1 MGRMKYNVTRN
12 GDREENFRR
21 VREGT
26 ARDLEDMLTKHEIAL
41 MIRPTGF
48 GKTYTMIR
56 LCELA
61 RYKKIIYLYP
71 TNVIK
76 KSIIDDYHDS
86 YMIPVEEG
94 STKLKR
100 VSGKSGRKFNLT
112 QEEMAE
118 QPDLPYMIFCSY
130 SKMLR
135 DWNDAYKYSDT
146 FNKLSKEKQNKFI
159 MDWESDKDI
168 DKKLK
173 LQKAWLRSRLKDVDL
188 LVIDE
193 AHMVGA
199 EGFMKYWPHIRQMF
213 MGPNKLKESRL
224 HVVGATATPLRTNTD
239 VDIEKEIFYYV
250 YSGKKVSAKIRDF
263 TIVNCWDSG
272 ILPRP
277 YYIKGVLSKKGEVAR
292 TEEILRENF
301 LSPLTIGKQT
311 KNSSEVKVTNNYSKY
326 KEKEF
331 EKELKAVQSSFEEIK
346 EPAEIIKSGI
356 MAVNSNGF
364 NNGNYMR
371 FIVFYQDTKDMIK
384 WHQEINGA
392 FREAL
397 GMDEPSPRYKK
408 LNTLYLVSNK
418 ERAAGGGLKT
428 TTIEEISERTDYL
441 ERINYNTAEVDI
453 IHCIDMLNMG
463 YHVGMV
469 TGVVINRST
478 GSEIKYYQQIGRCMS
493 VKSNQTPLIIDFD
506 NADAALFKRAM
517 DSLRREAINRIREF
531 TSECIVSPETK
542 KLNAIYNR
550 VKLSVSMDE
559 LPEDLIEYYYFDR
572 NAPIYF
578 IHGISKALKCDEAL
592 DSIVER
598 IFNIAARLN
607 YSDEN
612 IVDDNYVIGE
622 IRLSQRFKRKTLDK
636 IAKAVDKVRQEKE
649 NQVNIA

>member
-86 YMIPVEEG
+86 YTVPVEEG

-100 VSGKSGRKFNLT
+100 VSGKLGRKFNLT

-118 QPDLPYMIFCSY
+118 RPDLPYMIFCSY

-146 FNKLSKEKQNKFI
+146 FNKLPKEKQTKFI
-159 MDWESDKDI
+159 TDWESDKDI

-173 LQKAWLRSRLKDVDL
+173 LQKAWLKSRLKDVDL

-224 HVVGATATPLRTNTD
+224 HVVGATATPLRTNID
-239 VDIEKEIFYYV
+239 VDIEKEIFYYT
-250 YSGKKVSAKIRDF
+250 YSGKKVSARIRDF
-263 TIVNCWDSG
+263 TIVECWDSG

-277 YYIKGVLSKKGEVAR
+277 YYIKGVLNREREVAR
-292 TEEILRENF
+292 IEEILRENL
-301 LSPLTIGKQT
+301 LSPIKIGKAT
-311 KNSSEVKVTNNYSKY
+311 KNSSEVTVTNQYSIR
-326 KEKEF
+326 KEQEF
-331 EKELKAVQSSFEEIK
+331 KKELRAVQSSFEK
-346 EPAEIIKSGI
+346 VKDPADTIRSGI
-356 MAVNSNGF
+356 EVVNGNGF
-364 NNGNYMR
+364 ENGNYMR
-371 FIVFYQDTKDMIK
+371 FIVFYQDTNEMIK
-384 WHQEINGA
+384 YHEEINSA
-392 FREAL
+392 FKIAL
-397 GMDEPSPRYKK
+397 GMNEESLRYKK

-418 ERAAGGGLKT
+418 ERAVSGGLRT
-428 TTIEEISERTDYL
+428 ITIEQLSERTEHL
-441 ERINYNTAEVDI
+441 EKIDYNTAEVDI

-517 DSLRREAINRIREF
+517 DSLRREAITRIREF
-531 TSECIVSPETK
+531 TSECDVAPETTQ
-542 KLNAIYNR
+542 LNAIYNR

-559 LPEDLIEYYYFDR
+559 LSEDLIEYYYFDR
-572 NAPIYF
+572 KAPIYF
-578 IHGISKALKCDEAL
+578 IHGIGKALKCDESL
-592 DSIVER
+592 DSIVDKLYR
-598 IFNIAARLN
+598 IATSIKG
-607 YSDEN
+607 YSYKDIIN
-612 IVDDNYVIGE
+612 DNYVIGE
-622 IRLSQRFKRKTLDK
+622 IRLSQRFKHKTLDK
-636 IAKAVDKVRQEKE
+636 VAKAVEKVRQERE
-649 NQVNIA
+649 TLLN

>member
-86 YMIPVEEG
+86 YMVPVEEG

-100 VSGKSGRKFNLT
+100 VSGKLGRKFNLT

-118 QPDLPYMIFCSY
+118 RPDLPYMIFCSY

-146 FNKLSKEKQNKFI
+146 FNKLPKEKQTKFI
-159 MDWESDKDI
+159 TDWESDKDI

-173 LQKAWLRSRLKDVDL
+173 LQKAWLKSRLKDVDL

-224 HVVGATATPLRTNTD
+224 HVVGATATPLRTNID
-239 VDIEKEIFYYV
+239 VDIEKEIFYYT
-250 YSGKKVSAKIRDF
+250 YSGKKVSARIRDF
-263 TIVNCWDSG
+263 TIVECWDSG

-277 YYIKGVLSKKGEVAR
+277 YYIKGVLNREREVAR
-292 TEEILRENF
+292 IEEILRENL
-301 LSPLTIGKQT
+301 LSPIKIGKAT
-311 KNSSEVKVTNNYSKY
+311 KNSSEVTVTNQYSIR
-326 KEKEF
+326 KEQEF
-331 EKELKAVQSSFEEIK
+331 KKELRAVQSSFEK
-346 EPAEIIKSGI
+346 VKDPADTIRSGI
-356 MAVNSNGF
+356 EVVNGNGF
-364 NNGNYMR
+364 ENGNYMR
-371 FIVFYQDTKDMIK
+371 FIVFYQDTNEMIK
-384 WHQEINGA
+384 YHEEINSA
-392 FREAL
+392 FKIAL
-397 GMDEPSPRYKK
+397 GMNEESLRYKK

-418 ERAAGGGLKT
+418 ERAVSGGLRT
-428 TTIEEISERTDYL
+428 ITIEQLSERTEHL
-441 ERINYNTAEVDI
+441 EKIDYNTAEVDI

-517 DSLRREAINRIREF
+517 DSLRREAITRIREF
-531 TSECIVSPETK
+531 TSECDVAPETTQ
-542 KLNAIYNR
+542 LNAIYNR

-559 LPEDLIEYYYFDR
+559 LSEDLIEYYYFDR
-572 NAPIYF
+572 KAPIYF
-578 IHGISKALKCDEAL
+578 IHGIGKALKCDESL
-592 DSIVER
+592 DSIVDKLYR
-598 IFNIAARLN
+598 IATSIKG
-607 YSDEN
+607 YSYKDIIN
-612 IVDDNYVIGE
+612 DNYVIGE
-622 IRLSQRFKRKTLDK
+622 IRLSQRFKHKTLDK
-636 IAKAVDKVRQEKE
+636 VAKAVEKVRQERE
-649 NQVNIA
+649 TLLN

>member
-76 KSIIDDYHDS
+76 KAIIDDYHDS
-86 YMIPVEEG
+86 YMVPVEEG

-100 VSGKSGRKFNLT
+100 VSGKLGRKFNLT

-118 QPDLPYMIFCSY
+118 RPDLPYMIFCSY

-159 MDWESDKDI
+159 MNWESDKDI

-173 LQKAWLRSRLKDVDL
+173 LQKAWLKSRLKDVDL

-224 HVVGATATPLRTNTD
+224 HVVGATATPLRTNID
-239 VDIEKEIFYYV
+239 VDIEKEIFYYT
-250 YSGKKVSAKIRDF
+250 YSGKKVSARIRDF
-263 TIVNCWDSG
+263 TIVECWDSG

-277 YYIKGVLSKKGEVAR
+277 YYIKGVLNREREVAR
-292 TEEILRENF
+292 IEEILRENL
-301 LSPLTIGKQT
+301 LSPIKIGKAT
-311 KNSSEVKVTNNYSKY
+311 KNSSEVTVTNQYSIR
-326 KEKEF
+326 KEQEF
-331 EKELKAVQSSFEEIK
+331 KKELRAVQSSFEK
-346 EPAEIIKSGI
+346 VKDPADTIRSGI
-356 MAVNSNGF
+356 EVVNGNGF
-364 NNGNYMR
+364 ENGNYMR
-371 FIVFYQDTKDMIK
+371 FIVFYQDTNEMIK
-384 WHQEINGA
+384 YHEEINSA
-392 FREAL
+392 FKIAL
-397 GMDEPSPRYKK
+397 GMNEESLRYKK

-418 ERAAGGGLKT
+418 ERAVSGGLRT
-428 TTIEEISERTDYL
+428 ITIEQLSERTEHL
-441 ERINYNTAEVDI
+441 EKIDYNTAEVDI

-517 DSLRREAINRIREF
+517 DSLRREAITRIREF
-531 TSECIVSPETK
+531 TSECDVAPETTQ
-542 KLNAIYNR
+542 LNAIYNR

-559 LPEDLIEYYYFDR
+559 LSEDLIEYYYFDR
-572 NAPIYF
+572 KAPIYF
-578 IHGISKALKCDEAL
+578 IHGIGKALKCDESL
-592 DSIVER
+592 DSIVDKLYR
-598 IFNIAARLN
+598 IATSIKG
-607 YSDEN
+607 YSYKDIIN
-612 IVDDNYVIGE
+612 DNYVIGE
-622 IRLSQRFKRKTLDK
+622 IRLSQRFKHKTLDK
-636 IAKAVDKVRQEKE
+636 VAKAVEKVRQERE
-649 NQVNIA
+649 TLLN

>member
-86 YMIPVEEG
+86 YMVPVEEG

-100 VSGKSGRKFNLT
+100 VSGKLGRKFNLT

-118 QPDLPYMIFCSY
+118 RPDLPYMIFCSY

-146 FNKLSKEKQNKFI
+146 FNKLPKEKQTKFI
-159 MDWESDKDI
+159 TDWESDKDI

-224 HVVGATATPLRTNTD
+224 HVVGATATPLRTNID
-239 VDIEKEIFYYV
+239 VDIEKEIFYYT
-250 YSGKKVSAKIRDF
+250 YSGKKVSARIRDF
-263 TIVNCWDSG
+263 TIVECWDSG

-277 YYIKGVLSKKGEVAR
+277 YYIKGVLNREREVAR
-292 TEEILRENF
+292 IEEILRENL
-301 LSPLTIGKQT
+301 LSPIKIGKAT
-311 KNSSEVKVTNNYSKY
+311 KNSSEVTVTNQYSIR
-326 KEKEF
+326 KEQEF
-331 EKELKAVQSSFEEIK
+331 KKELRAVQSSFEK
-346 EPAEIIKSGI
+346 VKDPADTIRSGI
-356 MAVNSNGF
+356 EVVNGNGF
-364 NNGNYMR
+364 ENGNYMR
-371 FIVFYQDTKDMIK
+371 FIVFYQDTNEMIK
-384 WHQEINGA
+384 YHEEINSA
-392 FREAL
+392 FKIAL
-397 GMDEPSPRYKK
+397 GMNEESLRYKK

-418 ERAAGGGLKT
+418 ERAVSGGLRT
-428 TTIEEISERTDYL
+428 ITIEQLSERTEHL
-441 ERINYNTAEVDI
+441 EKIDYNTAEVDI

-517 DSLRREAINRIREF
+517 DSLRREAITRIREF
-531 TSECIVSPETK
+531 TSECDVAPETTQ
-542 KLNAIYNR
+542 LNAIYNR

-559 LPEDLIEYYYFDR
+559 LSEDLIEYYYFDR
-572 NAPIYF
+572 KAPIYF
-578 IHGISKALKCDEAL
+578 IHGIGKALKCDESL
-592 DSIVER
+592 DSIVDKLYR
-598 IFNIAARLN
+598 IATSIKG
-607 YSDEN
+607 YSYKDIIN
-612 IVDDNYVIGE
+612 DNYVIGE
-622 IRLSQRFKRKTLDK
+622 IRLSQRFKHKTLDK
-636 IAKAVDKVRQEKE
+636 VAKAVEKVRQERE
-649 NQVNIA
+649 TLLN

>member
-1 MGRMKYNVTRN
+1 MKYNVTRN

-86 YMIPVEEG
+86 YMVPVEEG

-100 VSGKSGRKFNLT
+100 VSGKLGRKFNLT

-118 QPDLPYMIFCSY
+118 RPDLPYMIFCSY

-146 FNKLSKEKQNKFI
+146 FNKLPKEKQTKFI
-159 MDWESDKDI
+159 TDWESDKDI

-173 LQKAWLRSRLKDVDL
+173 LQKAWLKSRLKDVDL

-224 HVVGATATPLRTNTD
+224 HVVGATATPLRTNID
-239 VDIEKEIFYYV
+239 VDIEKEIFYYT
-250 YSGKKVSAKIRDF
+250 YSGKKVSARIRDF
-263 TIVNCWDSG
+263 TIVECWDSG

-277 YYIKGVLSKKGEVAR
+277 YYIKGVLNREREVAR
-292 TEEILRENF
+292 IEEILRENL
-301 LSPLTIGKQT
+301 LSPIKIGKAT
-311 KNSSEVKVTNNYSKY
+311 KNSSEVTVTNQYSIR
-326 KEKEF
+326 KEQEF
-331 EKELKAVQSSFEEIK
+331 KKELRAVQSSFEK
-346 EPAEIIKSGI
+346 VKDPADTIRSGI
-356 MAVNSNGF
+356 EVVNGNGF
-364 NNGNYMR
+364 ENGNYMR
-371 FIVFYQDTKDMIK
+371 FIVFYQDTNEMIK
-384 WHQEINGA
+384 YHEEINSA
-392 FREAL
+392 FKIAL
-397 GMDEPSPRYKK
+397 GMNEESLRYKK

-418 ERAAGGGLKT
+418 ERAVSGGLRT
-428 TTIEEISERTDYL
+428 ITIEQLSERTEHL
-441 ERINYNTAEVDI
+441 EKIDYNTAEVDI

-517 DSLRREAINRIREF
+517 DSLRREAITRIREF
-531 TSECIVSPETK
+531 TSECDVAPETTQ
-542 KLNAIYNR
+542 LNAIYNR

-559 LPEDLIEYYYFDR
+559 LSEDLIEYYYFDR
-572 NAPIYF
+572 KAPIYF
-578 IHGISKALKCDEAL
+578 IHGIGKALKCDESL
-592 DSIVER
+592 DSIVDKLYR
-598 IFNIAARLN
+598 IATSIKG
-607 YSDEN
+607 YSYKDIIN
-612 IVDDNYVIGE
+612 DNYVIGE
-622 IRLSQRFKRKTLDK
+622 IRLSQRFKHKTLDK
-636 IAKAVDKVRQEKE
+636 VAKAVEKVRQERE
-649 NQVNIA
+649 TLLN

>member
-86 YMIPVEEG
+86 YMVPVEEG

-100 VSGKSGRKFNLT
+100 VSGKLGRKFNLT

-118 QPDLPYMIFCSY
+118 RPDLPYMIFCSY

-146 FNKLSKEKQNKFI
+146 FNKLPKEKQTKFI
-159 MDWESDKDI
+159 TDWESDKDI

-173 LQKAWLRSRLKDVDL
+173 LQKAWLKSRLKDVDL

-224 HVVGATATPLRTNTD
+224 HVVGATATPLRTNID
-239 VDIEKEIFYYV
+239 VDIEKEIFYYT
-250 YSGKKVSAKIRDF
+250 YSGKKVSARIRDF
-263 TIVNCWDSG
+263 TIVECWDSG

-277 YYIKGVLSKKGEVAR
+277 YYIKGVLNREREVVR
-292 TEEILRENF
+292 IEEILRENL
-301 LSPLTIGKQT
+301 LSPIKIGKAT
-311 KNSSEVKVTNNYSKY
+311 KNSSEVTVTNQYSIR
-326 KEKEF
+326 KEQEF
-331 EKELKAVQSSFEEIK
+331 KKELRAVQSSFEK
-346 EPAEIIKSGI
+346 VKDPADTIRSGI
-356 MAVNSNGF
+356 EVVNGNGF
-364 NNGNYMR
+364 ENGNYMR
-371 FIVFYQDTKDMIK
+371 FIVFYQDTNEMIK
-384 WHQEINGA
+384 YHEEINSA
-392 FREAL
+392 FKIAL
-397 GMDEPSPRYKK
+397 GMNEESLRYKK

-418 ERAAGGGLKT
+418 ERAVSGGLGT
-428 TTIEEISERTDYL
+428 ITIEQLSERTEHL
-441 ERINYNTAEVDI
+441 EKIDYNTAEVDI

-517 DSLRREAINRIREF
+517 DSLRREAITRIREF
-531 TSECIVSPETK
+531 TSECDVAPETTQ
-542 KLNAIYNR
+542 LNAIYNR

-559 LPEDLIEYYYFDR
+559 LSEDLIEYYYFDR
-572 NAPIYF
+572 KAPIYF
-578 IHGISKALKCDEAL
+578 IHGIGKALKCDESL
-592 DSIVER
+592 DSIVDKLYR
-598 IFNIAARLN
+598 IATSIKG
-607 YSDEN
+607 YSYKDIIN
-612 IVDDNYVIGE
+612 DNYVIGE
-622 IRLSQRFKRKTLDK
+622 IRLSQRFKHKTLDK
-636 IAKAVDKVRQEKE
+636 VAKAVEKVRQERE
-649 NQVNIA
+649 TLLN